1 MCKQLLVIFLFTLLF
16 AFSSKAQNAPPS
28 TANNLE
34 LKLKNMQDS
43 LQYALGTYI
52 GRFML
57 NSGFVMVD
65 PDYFLAGLED
75 IFQKKPTKLKDSVI
89 YSIISN
95 YQSVYQQLLGT
106 RLEEMLFNDL
116 QKKPGIFELSG
127 GVKYEVI
134 KKGNG
139 PLPQL
144 SDSVRVNYKGTLTDG
159 FVFEDTYAK
168 NQSIMISPM
177 ILIQGLKDA
186 IVQMPAGSVWKM
198 YIPAN
203 KAYADKGNGNIPPY
217 SALIVQL
224 ELVEVK
230 QHK

>member
-1 MCKQLLVIFLFTLLF
+1 MSKQLLFIFLLSLIF
-16 AFSSKAQNAPPS
+16 AFSSKAQNPPLP
-28 TANNLE
+28 TANVTE

-57 NSGFVMVD
+57 NSGFVVVD
-65 PDYFLAGLED
+65 PDYFLTGIED
-75 IFQKKPTKLKDSVI
+75 IFQKKSTKLKDSVI

-95 YQSVYQQLLGT
+95 YQSVYQKLLGT
-106 RLEEMLFNDL
+106 KLEEMLFNDL

-134 KKGNG
+134 KTGIG
-139 PLPQL
+139 PIPQL

-168 NQSIMISPM
+168 NQSIVISPK
-177 ILIQGLKDA
+177 ILIPGLKEV
-186 IVQMPAGSVWKM
+186 IVHMPAGSVWKI

-203 KAYADKGNGNIPPY
+203 LAYADKGNANIPPY
-217 SALIVQL
+217 SALIIQF
-224 ELVEVK
+224 ELLEVK
-230 QHK
+230 QNK